1 MAIISRGKSTIHG
14 LEDDLSTI
22 NQKLR
27 TLESEVEEELP
38 VNDKLYVKVNNEWT
52 ETGDTKDP
60 VTGTIV
66 TDLGTY

>member
-1 MAIISRGKSTIHG
+1 MGIINRSKTTIRG

-22 NQKLR
+22 NQKL
-27 TLESEVEEELP
+27 TVLESGVEEDLP
-38 VNDKLYVKVNNEWT
+38 VNDKFYVKVNNEWT